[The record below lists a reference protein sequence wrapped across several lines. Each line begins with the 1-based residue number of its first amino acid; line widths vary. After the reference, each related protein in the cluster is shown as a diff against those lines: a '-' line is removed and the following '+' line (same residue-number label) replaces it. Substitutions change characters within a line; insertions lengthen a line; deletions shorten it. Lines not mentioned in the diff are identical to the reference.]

1 MDDRRRQFETLALPH
16 LDAALSL
23 ARWLARSQA
32 DAEDIVQEAML
43 RAFRAFDSASVGQ
56 MRPWLM
62 RIVRNCFHDH
72 RAKAVRLASDEGLD
86 RRPDEAPTPEA
97 SAELSSDRRRLERL
111 LALLPGDFRE
121 ALVLREFEDMS
132 YREIAEATGV
142 PIGTVMSRLARAR
155 ALLRDHWMRE
165 EAR

>member
-72 RAKAVRLASDEGLD
+72 RAKAARLAPDEGLG
-86 RRPDEAPTPEA
+86 RRADEAPTPEA

-111 LALLPGDFRE
+111 LALLPDDFRE

-132 YREIAEATGV
+132 YREIAEAVGV

-155 ALLRDHWMRE
+155 ALLKDHWMQE